1 MMTESQY
8 FNFIE
13 KEEIITERVN
23 AIYEDVIQSTIEDLE
38 DILEELKA
46 VKGIADV
53 DDKQFTLKNAK
64 IDLGILSTLISNHLA
79 EAASIEEG
87 Y

>member
-23 AIYEDVIQSTIEDLE
+23 AVYEDALQSTIEDLE

-64 IDLGILSTLISNHLA
+64 IDLGILSTLIRDHLA